1 MNKLL
6 KRILVG
12 ILLIAVVVA
21 AMFLHPLFLFVL
33 TAVWIFLATL
43 EYTKLLDKQK
53 VHLPLLFLPLVNLLL
68 PVVATLD
75 FTVRHHA
82 SRAFQGPALLLPLG
96 IIAAFVLFA
105 SPPRGPKL
113 AYGSFGVLYLSLLPV
128 HLLLLKQFT
137 LEHRGLTAFV
147 VLFPLLGTWVSDTA
161 AYGFGRWLGKN
172 KLTEISPNKT
182 WEGLAYG
189 VIFAIAFSV
198 AYLRYFLPAA
208 NLLDRTVIGL
218 LLGLA
223 AEAGDLVESI
233 FKREAGVKDSSTA
246 LSEHGGFL
254 DRADSL
260 LFTIPVF
267 YYYLTLVIR
276 PA

>member
-1 MNKLL
+1 MSKLL
-6 KRILVG
+6 RRILVG
-12 ILLIAVVVA
+12 TVLIAVVVA
-21 AMFLHPLFLFVL
+21 AVFLHPLFLTALV
-33 TAVWIFLATL
+33 AVWIFLATL
-43 EYTKLLDKQK
+43 EYTKLLDKQN
-53 VHLPLLFLPLVNLLL
+53 VHLPLLLLPLVNLIL
-68 PVVATLD
+68 PLVAVLD
-75 FTVRHHA
+75 FTVRHRA
-82 SRAFQGPALLLPLG
+82 SLAFHWPALLLPLG
-96 IIAAFVLFA
+96 IIAVYALLT

-137 LEHRGLTAFV
+137 LEHNGLTAFV
-147 VLFPLLGTWVSDTA
+147 VLFPLLATWVSDTA
-161 AYGFGRWLGKN
+161 AYGFGKWLGKN

-189 VIFAIAFSV
+189 VIFAIGFSV
-198 AYLRYFLPAA
+198 AYLGCFLPAA
-208 NLLDRTVIGL
+208 NMLHRVIIGL

-223 AEAGDLVESI
+223 AEAGDLIESI

-267 YYYLTLVIR
+267 YYYLTLIIR

>member
-1 MNKLL
+1 MPVLV
-6 KRILVG
+6 KRTFVAI
-12 ILLIAVVVA
+12 ILIAIVVA
-21 AMFLHPLFLFVL
+21 AIFLHPLFLAGLLV
-33 TAVWIFLATL
+33 VWVFLASL
-43 EYTKLLDKQK
+43 EFTGLLAKQN
-53 VHLPLLFLPLVNLLL
+53 VRLPRLLL
-68 PVVATLD
+68 PLTNLILPLVATLD
-75 FTVRHHA
+75 FTVLHRTA
-82 SRAFQGPALLLPLG
+82 SAFHWPALLLCLG
-96 IIAAFVLFA
+96 LVWVYALFA
-105 SPPRGPKL
+105 AAPRGPKVVF
-113 AYGSFGVLYLSLLPV
+113 GSFGILYLGLLPV
-128 HLLLLKQFT
+128 HLLLLKQYT
-137 LEHRGLTAFV
+137 LEHSALTPFI
-147 VLFPLLGTWVSDTA
+147 VLFPLLLTWVSDTA
-161 AYGFGRWLGKN
+161 AYGFGKWLGKN

-198 AYLRYFLPAA
+198 AWLKYFLPEAS
-208 NLLDRTVIGL
+208 LLHRVVLGL

-233 FKREAGVKDSSTA
+233 FKREAGVKDSSSA

-267 YYYLTLVIR
+267 YYYLALLIR

>member
-1 MNKLL
+1 MKLL
-6 KRILVG
+6 KRSLVA

-21 AMFLHPLFLFVL
+21 AVFLHPLFLAGL
-33 TAVWIFLATL
+33 LMVWVFLASL
-43 EYTKLLDKQK
+43 EFTQLLEKQN
-53 VHLPLLFLPLVNLLL
+53 VRLPLFLLPLTNLILPLVAVLCFSLLHR
-68 PVVATLD
+68 
-75 FTVRHHA
+75 TV
-82 SRAFQGPALLLPLG
+82 SAFPWSAVLLSIGLVSVY
-96 IIAAFVLFA
+96 ALFA
-105 SPPRGPKL
+105 AAPRGPKL
-113 AYGSFGVLYLSLLPV
+113 AYGSFGVLYLGLLPV
-128 HLLLLKQFT
+128 HLLLLKQVT
-137 LEHRGLTAFV
+137 LEHSALTPFV
-147 VLFPLLGTWVSDTA
+147 VLFPLLATWVSDTA
-161 AYGFGRWLGKN
+161 AYGFGKWLGRN

-189 VIFAIAFSV
+189 VMFAIAFSV
-198 AYLRYFLPAA
+198 AWLKYFLPEA
-208 NLLDRTVIGL
+208 NLLHRVVIGL

-233 FKREAGVKDSSTA
+233 FKREAGVKDSSSA

-267 YYYLTLVIR
+267 YYYLTLLIR

>member
-1 MNKLL
+1 MKLL
-6 KRILVG
+6 RRTLVAVV
-12 ILLIAVVVA
+12 LIAVVVA
-21 AMFLHPLFLFVL
+21 AIFLHPLFLAGL
-33 TAVWIFLATL
+33 LAVWVFLASL
-43 EYTKLLDKQK
+43 ELTGLLAKQN
-53 VHLPLLFLPLVNLLL
+53 VRLPRLLLPLVNLIL
-68 PVVATLD
+68 PLVAVLD
-75 FTVRHHA
+75 FSVLHRTA
-82 SRAFQGPALLLPLG
+82 SAFHWPAVLLSLG
-96 IIAAFVLFA
+96 LVSVYVLFA
-105 SPPRGPKL
+105 AAPRSPKL
-113 AYGSFGVLYLSLLPV
+113 AYAGFGVLYLSLLPA
-128 HLLLLKQFT
+128 HLLLLRQYSA
-137 LEHRGLTAFV
+137 EHALTAFI
-147 VLFPLLGTWVSDTA
+147 VLFPLLATWVSDTA
-161 AYGFGRWLGKN
+161 AYGFGKWLGRH

-198 AYLRYFLPAA
+198 VYLRYFLPAA
-208 NLLDRTVIGL
+208 SLLHRVVLGL

-233 FKREAGVKDSSTA
+233 FKREAGVKDSSSA

>member
-1 MNKLL
+1 MRLL
-6 KRILVG
+6 KRTLVG
-12 ILLIAVVVA
+12 IVLIAVVVA
-21 AMFLHPLFLFVL
+21 AIFLHPLFLAALV
-33 TAVWIFLATL
+33 AVWIFLATL
-43 EYTKLLDKQK
+43 EYTKLLDKQNA
-53 VHLPLLFLPLVNLLL
+53 HLPLLLLPLVNLLL
-68 PVVATLD
+68 PLVAVLD
-75 FTVRHHA
+75 FFVRHRASHA
-82 SRAFQGPALLLPLG
+82 FHWPALLLPMG
-96 IIAAFVLFA
+96 IIAVFVLFA

-137 LEHRGLTAFV
+137 LEHSELTAFV
-147 VLFPLLGTWVSDTA
+147 VMFPLLATWVSDTA
-161 AYGFGRWLGKN
+161 AYGFGKWLGKN
-172 KLTEISPNKT
+172 KLTQISPNKT

-198 AYLRYFLPAA
+198 AYLRFFLPAA
-208 NLLDRTVIGL
+208 TLLDRTVIGL

-223 AEAGDLVESI
+223 AEAGDLIESI

-267 YYYLTLVIR
+267 YYYLTLIIR